1 MGLAPSVGGTGRP
14 EPVADGGGRRCDHGR
29 VPPDDAASPAGPEPV
44 GGDGPKQVDDLGHDH
59 TQAHGHSHGV
69 SVRAGAR
76 FRNRLWAVVAIL
88 AVFLV
93 VEVVGALVTNS
104 LSLLSDAGHML
115 TDLVG
120 IGMALAAIHVADRP
134 VQRSHRTFGLY
145 RLEILA
151 ALANAVLLFAV
162 GIYVLFEAVSRLR
175 NPEAVHSGIMLVVA
189 IAGGVANIVCFA
201 LLRSGAEASLNVKGA
216 YLEVLADLLT
226 SLGVVIAALI
236 IAFTGWEWVDPVIGA
251 GIGLFIFPRTWKLGA
266 QAIRVLVEA
275 APPHLDVDAVRR
287 DLGGLDGVIG
297 VHDLHVWTLTS
308 EMDMASAHLVV
319 ADETE
324 THGVLDRARDLLRVT
339 YRIDHATLQVEPES
353 HTGCDEVD
361 W

>member
-1 MGLAPSVGGTGRP
+1 MWSGQKTRTGPARARP
-14 EPVADGGGRRCDHGR
+14 EQYRETL
-29 VPPDDAASPAGPEPV
+29 SGPEM
-44 GGDGPKQVDDLGHDH
+44 GDLGPIRWVGAGSTECEHGAMASSEDPH
-59 TQAHGHSHGV
+59 GHGHSHGV

-76 FRNRLWAVVAIL
+76 HTGRLWAVVAIL

-93 VEVVGALVTNS
+93 VEVVGAIVTNS

-120 IGMALAAIHVADRP
+120 IGMALAAIHVANRR
-134 VQRSHRTFGLY
+134 VQQSHRTFGLY

-162 GIYVLFEAVSRLR
+162 GFYVLWEAIGRLR
-175 NPEAVHSGIMLVVA
+175 QPESVHSGEMLV
-189 IAGGVANIVCFA
+189 IALAGAFANVVCFL
-201 LLRSGAEASLNVKGA
+201 LLREGANESLNVRGA

-226 SLGVVIAALI
+226 SVGVVIAALV
-236 IAFTGWEWVDPVIGA
+236 IAFTSWDWVDPIIGA
-251 GIGLFIFPRTWKLGA
+251 GLGLLIFPRTWKLGA

-275 APPHLDVDAVRR
+275 APPHLDVDAVRV
-287 DLGGLDGVIG
+287 DLAAVEGVVN

-319 ADETE
+319 ADESDF
-324 THGVLDRARDLLRVT
+324 HAVLDRAREMLRVN
-339 YRIDHATLQVEPES
+339 YHIDHSTLQVEPVS
-353 HTGCDEVD
+353 HTGCDDVD

>member
-1 MGLAPSVGGTGRP
+1 MWSGQKTRTGRARARP
-14 EPVADGGGRRCDHGR
+14 EQYRETLSGPEMGDSGPNTWVGHGCTECEHGSMAS
-29 VPPDDAASPAGPEPV
+29 PDDPHG
-44 GGDGPKQVDDLGHDH
+44 
-59 TQAHGHSHGV
+59 HGHSHGV

-76 FRNRLWAVVAIL
+76 HTGRLWAVVAIL
-88 AVFLV
+88 AVFLA
-93 VEVVGALVTNS
+93 VEVAGAVVTNS

-120 IGMALAAIHVADRP
+120 IGMALAAIHVANRR
-134 VQRSHRTFGLY
+134 VQQSHRTFGLY

-151 ALANAVLLFAV
+151 ASANAVLLFAV
-162 GIYVLFEAVSRLR
+162 GLYVLWEAVDRLR
-175 NPEAVHSGIMLVVA
+175 HPESVQSGEMLVIA
-189 IAGGVANIVCFA
+189 IVGALANVVCFL
-201 LLRSGAEASLNVKGA
+201 LLREGANDSLNIRGA

-226 SLGVVIAALI
+226 SVGVIIAALV
-236 IAFTGWEWVDPVIGA
+236 IAFTSWDWVDPIIGA

-275 APPHLDVDAVRR
+275 APPHLDVEAVRV
-287 DLGGLDGVIG
+287 DLAAVEGVVN

-319 ADETE
+319 ADESDF
-324 THGVLDRARDLLRVT
+324 HAVLDRARELLHVK
-339 YRIDHATLQVEPES
+339 YGIEHSTLQVEPAS
-353 HTGCDEVD
+353 HTGCDDVD

>member
-1 MGLAPSVGGTGRP
+1 MTS
-14 EPVADGGGRRCDHGR
+14 
-29 VPPDDAASPAGPEPV
+29 PDDAHG
-44 GGDGPKQVDDLGHDH
+44 
-59 TQAHGHSHGV
+59 HGHSHGV

-76 FRNRLWAVVAIL
+76 HTGRLWAVVAIL
-88 AVFLV
+88 SVFLV
-93 VEVVGALVTNS
+93 IEVAGALVTNS

-120 IGMALAAIHVADRP
+120 IGMALAAIHVANRR

-162 GIYVLFEAVSRLR
+162 GFYVLWEAIDRLR
-175 NPEAVHSGIMLVVA
+175 HPESVHSGEMLVVA
-189 IAGGVANIVCFA
+189 IAGALANVVCFL
-201 LLRSGAEASLNVKGA
+201 LLREGANESLNVRGA

-226 SLGVVIAALI
+226 SVGVIIAAIVIAA
-236 IAFTGWEWVDPVIGA
+236 TDWEWVDPVIGA

-275 APPHLDVDAVRR
+275 APPHLDVDAVRN
-287 DLGGLDGVIG
+287 DLVGVEG
-297 VHDLHVWTLTS
+297 VESVHDLHVWTLTS

-319 ADETE
+319 ADESE
-324 THGVLDRARDLLRVT
+324 LHSVLDRARDMLRVK
-339 YRIDHATLQVEPES
+339 YNIEHSTLQVEPAS
-353 HTGCDEVD
+353 HTGCDDVD

>member
-1 MGLAPSVGGTGRP
+1 MTT
-14 EPVADGGGRRCDHGR
+14 
-29 VPPDDAASPAGPEPV
+29 PDDAHG
-44 GGDGPKQVDDLGHDH
+44 
-59 TQAHGHSHGV
+59 HGHSHGV

-76 FRNRLWAVVAIL
+76 HTGRLWAVVAIL

-93 VEVVGALVTNS
+93 VEVAGALVTNS

-120 IGMALAAIHVADRP
+120 IGMALAAIHVANRR

-162 GIYVLFEAVSRLR
+162 GFYVLWEAIDRLR
-175 NPEAVHSGIMLVVA
+175 HPESVHSGEMLA
-189 IAGGVANIVCFA
+189 IAIVGALANVVCFL
-201 LLRSGAEASLNVKGA
+201 LLREGANESLNVRGA

-226 SLGVVIAALI
+226 SVGVIIAAIVIAA
-236 IAFTGWEWVDPVIGA
+236 TNWEWVDPVIGA

-275 APPHLDVDAVRR
+275 APPHLDVDAVRN
-287 DLGGLDGVIG
+287 DLASVDGVES

-308 EMDMASAHLVV
+308 EMDMATAHLVV
-319 ADETE
+319 DDESE
-324 THGVLDRARDLLRVT
+324 LHSVLDRARDMLRVN
-339 YRIDHATLQVEPES
+339 YNIEHSTLQVEPAS
-353 HTGCDEVD
+353 HTGCDDVD

>member
-1 MGLAPSVGGTGRP
+1 MRSGQKTRTGPARARPEQYRGTLSGPEMGDLRPNRWVGTGP
-14 EPVADGGGRRCDHGR
+14 TGCEHG
-29 VPPDDAASPAGPEPV
+29 PMTSPADAHG
-44 GGDGPKQVDDLGHDH
+44 
-59 TQAHGHSHGV
+59 HGHSHGV

-76 FRNRLWAVVAIL
+76 HTGRLWAVVAIL

-93 VEVVGALVTNS
+93 VEAVGALVTNS

-120 IGMALAAIHVADRP
+120 IGMALAAIHVANRR

-162 GIYVLFEAVSRLR
+162 GLYVVWEAIDRLQH
-175 NPEAVHSGIMLVVA
+175 PESVRSGEMLVIA
-189 IAGGVANIVCFA
+189 IAGAIANVVCFL
-201 LLRSGAEASLNVKGA
+201 LLREGANESLNVRGA

-226 SLGVVIAALI
+226 SVGVIIAALV
-236 IAFTGWEWVDPVIGA
+236 IAFTNWEWVDPIIGA

-275 APPHLDVDAVRR
+275 APPHLDVDAVRV
-287 DLGGLDGVIG
+287 DLAAVEGVVN

-319 ADETE
+319 ADESDLHT
-324 THGVLDRARDLLRVT
+324 VLDRAREVLRVN
-339 YRIDHATLQVEPES
+339 YHIDHSTLQVEPAS
-353 HTGCDEVD
+353 HTGCDDVD

>member
-1 MGLAPSVGGTGRP
+1 MRSGQKTRTGPARARPEQYREWLSRPEMGHSRPNRWVENRSVGC
-14 EPVADGGGRRCDHGR
+14 EHGLMTS
-29 VPPDDAASPAGPEPV
+29 PDDHHG
-44 GGDGPKQVDDLGHDH
+44 
-59 TQAHGHSHGV
+59 HGHSHGV

-76 FRNRLWAVVAIL
+76 HTGRLWAVVGIL

-93 VEVVGALVTNS
+93 VEAVGALITNS

-120 IGMALAAIHVADRP
+120 IGMALAAIHVANRR

-162 GIYVLFEAVSRLR
+162 GLFVLWEAIDRLR
-175 NPEAVHSGIMLVVA
+175 HPEAVHSGQMLVIA
-189 IAGGVANIVCFA
+189 IAGALANVVCFL
-201 LLRSGAEASLNVKGA
+201 LLREGANESLNVRGA

-226 SLGVVIAALI
+226 SVGVIVAALV
-236 IAFTGWEWVDPVIGA
+236 IAFTSWEWVDPVIGA

-275 APPHLDVDAVRR
+275 APPHLDVDAVRN
-287 DLGGLDGVIG
+287 DLSSVDGVVS

-319 ADETE
+319 ADESDV
-324 THGVLDRARDLLRVT
+324 HAVLDRARDVLRVN
-339 YRIDHATLQVEPES
+339 YHIDHSTLQVEPES
-353 HTGCDEVD
+353 HTGCEDID

>member
-1 MGLAPSVGGTGRP
+1 MTGAETPFPSSDGEQLGLAAHGPSPSRSP
-14 EPVADGGGRRCDHGR
+14 SHADGHSDRPADGHSHGQ
-29 VPPDDAASPAGPEPV
+29 S
-44 GGDGPKQVDDLGHDH
+44 
-59 TQAHGHSHGV
+59 HGHSHGV

-76 FRNRLWAVVAIL
+76 HTRRLWAVVAIL

-93 VEVVGALVTNS
+93 VEVLGALLTNS

-120 IGMALAAIHVADRP
+120 IGMALAAIHVANRR

-162 GIYVLFEAVSRLR
+162 GFYVLWEAIDRLR
-175 NPEAVHSGIMLVVA
+175 HPESVRSGAMLVIA
-189 IAGGVANIVCFA
+189 IAGALANVVCFL
-201 LLRSGAEASLNVKGA
+201 LLREGANESLNVRGA
-216 YLEVLADLLT
+216 YLEVVADLLT
-226 SLGVVIAALI
+226 SVGVIVAAVVIA
-236 IAFTGWEWVDPVIGA
+236 FTNWEWVDPVIGA
-251 GIGLFIFPRTWKLGA
+251 GIGLFIFPRTWRLGG

-275 APPHLDVDAVRR
+275 APPHLDVDDVRR
-287 DLGGLDGVIG
+287 DLASVEGVMS

-319 ADETE
+319 ADEN
-324 THGVLDRARDLLRVT
+324 HVHDVLDRARDVLREN
-339 YRIDHATLQVEPES
+339 YRIEHSTLQVEPES
-353 HTGCDEVD
+353 HSGCEDVD

>member
-1 MGLAPSVGGTGRP
+1 MAPSDMSSP
-14 EPVADGGGRRCDHGR
+14 HG
-29 VPPDDAASPAGPEPV
+29 D
-44 GGDGPKQVDDLGHDH
+44 GHDH
-59 TQAHGHSHGV
+59 DHGHSHGHSHGV

-76 FRNRLWAVVAIL
+76 HTGRLWAVVAIL

-120 IGMALAAIHVADRP
+120 IGMALAAIHVANRK
-134 VQRSHRTFGLY
+134 VQLSHRTFGLY

-151 ALANAVLLFAV
+151 ALANALLLFAV
-162 GIYVLFEAVSRLR
+162 GLYVVWEAVLRLQH
-175 NPEAVHSGIMLVVA
+175 PEEVQSGEMLVIAVA
-189 IAGGVANIVCFA
+189 GALANVVCFF
-201 LLRSGAEASLNVKGA
+201 LLRDGANESLNIRGA

-226 SLGVVIAALI
+226 SVGVIVAALVIAL
-236 IAFTGWEWVDPVIGA
+236 TSWEWVDPIIGA
-251 GIGLFIFPRTWKLGA
+251 GIGLFIFPRTWRLGA
-266 QAIRVLVEA
+266 QALRVLVEA
-275 APPHLDVDAVRR
+275 APPHLDVDAVRN
-287 DLGGLDGVIG
+287 DLMALKGVES

-319 ADETE
+319 AEESDL
-324 THGVLDRARDLLRVT
+324 HAVLDRARDMLRVK
-339 YRIDHATLQVEPES
+339 YRIDHSTLQIEPLS
-353 HTGCDEVD
+353 HTGCEDVD

>member
-1 MGLAPSVGGTGRP
+1 MFGPDASYPFT
-14 EPVADGGGRRCDHGR
+14 DGDQL
-29 VPPDDAASPAGPEPV
+29 
-44 GGDGPKQVDDLGHDH
+44 GGDGDDRSPAPSDAHSDGPSGGDSHGNS
-59 TQAHGHSHGV
+59 HGHSHGV

-76 FRNRLWAVVAIL
+76 HTGRLWAVVAIL

-93 VEVVGALVTNS
+93 VEVLGALVTHS

-115 TDLVG
+115 TDLIG
-120 IGMALAAIHVADRP
+120 IGMALAAIHVANRR

-162 GIYVLFEAVSRLR
+162 GFYVLWEAIDRLR
-175 NPEAVHSGIMLVVA
+175 HPESVRSGAMLVIA
-189 IAGGVANIVCFA
+189 IAGALANVVCFL
-201 LLRSGAEASLNVKGA
+201 LLREGANESLNVRGA

-226 SLGVVIAALI
+226 SVGVIVAALV
-236 IAFTGWEWVDPVIGA
+236 IAFTSWEWVDPVIGA
-251 GIGLFIFPRTWKLGA
+251 GIGLFIFPRTWKLGG
-266 QAIRVLVEA
+266 QALRVLVEA
-275 APPHLDVDAVRR
+275 APPHLDVDDVRR
-287 DLGGLDGVIG
+287 DLANVEGVLS

-319 ADETE
+319 ADETQV
-324 THGVLDRARDLLRVT
+324 HDVLDRARDVLRVN
-339 YRIDHATLQVEPES
+339 YRIEHSTLQVEPES
-353 HTGCDEVD
+353 HSGCEDVD

>member
-1 MGLAPSVGGTGRP
+1 MRSGQKTRTGPARARPEQYRGTLSGPEMGDSRPNRWVGTGP
-14 EPVADGGGRRCDHGR
+14 TGCEHG
-29 VPPDDAASPAGPEPV
+29 PMTSPADAHG
-44 GGDGPKQVDDLGHDH
+44 
-59 TQAHGHSHGV
+59 HGHSHGV

-76 FRNRLWAVVAIL
+76 HTGRLWAVVAIL

-93 VEVVGALVTNS
+93 VEAVGALVTNS

-120 IGMALAAIHVADRP
+120 IGMALAAIHVANRR

-162 GIYVLFEAVSRLR
+162 GLYVVWEAIDRLQH
-175 NPEAVHSGIMLVVA
+175 PESVRSGEMLVIA
-189 IAGGVANIVCFA
+189 IAGAIANVVCFL
-201 LLRSGAEASLNVKGA
+201 LLREGANESLNVRGA

-226 SLGVVIAALI
+226 SVGVIIAALV
-236 IAFTGWEWVDPVIGA
+236 IAFTNWEWVDPIIGA

-275 APPHLDVDAVRR
+275 APPHLDVDAVRV
-287 DLGGLDGVIG
+287 DLAAVEGVVN

-319 ADETE
+319 ADESDLHT
-324 THGVLDRARDLLRVT
+324 VLDRAREVLRVN
-339 YRIDHATLQVEPES
+339 YHIDHSTLQVEPAS
-353 HTGCDEVD
+353 HTGCDDVD

>member
-1 MGLAPSVGGTGRP
+1 MTS
-14 EPVADGGGRRCDHGR
+14 
-29 VPPDDAASPAGPEPV
+29 PDDAHG
-44 GGDGPKQVDDLGHDH
+44 
-59 TQAHGHSHGV
+59 HGHSHGV

-76 FRNRLWAVVAIL
+76 HTGRLWAVVAIL

-120 IGMALAAIHVADRP
+120 IGMALAAIHVANRR

-162 GIYVLFEAVSRLR
+162 GFYVLWEAIDRLR
-175 NPEAVHSGIMLVVA
+175 NPESVHSGEMLVIA
-189 IAGGVANIVCFA
+189 IAGALANVVCFL
-201 LLRSGAEASLNVKGA
+201 LLREGANESLNVRGA

-226 SLGVVIAALI
+226 SVGVIIAAIVIAV
-236 IAFTGWEWVDPVIGA
+236 TDWEWVDPVIGA

-275 APPHLDVDAVRR
+275 APPHLDVDAVRN
-287 DLGGLDGVIG
+287 DLAAVDGVES

-308 EMDMASAHLVV
+308 EMDMASAHLVIG
-319 ADETE
+319 DEAE
-324 THGVLDRARDLLRVT
+324 LHSVLDRARDMLRVN
-339 YRIDHATLQVEPES
+339 YKIEHSTLQVEPAS
-353 HTGCDEVD
+353 HTGCDDVD

>member
-1 MGLAPSVGGTGRP
+1 MGEAGR
-14 EPVADGGGRRCDHGR
+14 RRCDHG
-29 VPPDDAASPAGPEPV
+29 AMASP
-44 GGDGPKQVDDLGHDH
+44 GDAHDH
-59 TQAHGHSHGV
+59 RAAHDHAHGHSHGV

-76 FRNRLWAVVAIL
+76 HTGRLWWVVAIL

-93 VEVVGALVTNS
+93 VEAVGALVTNS

-120 IGMALAAIHVADRP
+120 IGMALAAIHVANRK
-134 VQRSHRTFGLY
+134 VQHSHRTFGLY

-162 GIYVLFEAVSRLR
+162 GLYVLWEAVVRLQH
-175 NPEAVHSGIMLVVA
+175 PEQVRSGEMLIVA
-189 IAGGVANIVCFA
+189 IAGALANVVCFL
-201 LLRSGAEASLNVKGA
+201 LLREGANESLNVRGA

-226 SLGVVIAALI
+226 SVGVIVAAIVLAI
-236 IAFTGWEWVDPVIGA
+236 TSWEWVDPVIGA
-251 GIGLFIFPRTWKLGA
+251 GIGLFIFPRTWRLGA
-266 QAIRVLVEA
+266 QAVRVLVEA
-275 APPHLDVDAVRR
+275 APPHLDVDSVREDLSAVE
-287 DLGGLDGVIG
+287 GVVG

-319 ADETE
+319 ADESDL
-324 THGVLDRARDLLRVT
+324 HGVLDRARDLLRVR
-339 YRIDHATLQVEPES
+339 YHIEHSTLQIEPVS
-353 HTGCDEVD
+353 HTGCDDVD

>member
-1 MGLAPSVGGTGRP
+1 MGDSRPNRWVGTGSTGC
-14 EPVADGGGRRCDHGR
+14 EHG
-29 VPPDDAASPAGPEPV
+29 PMTSPADAHG
-44 GGDGPKQVDDLGHDH
+44 
-59 TQAHGHSHGV
+59 HGHSHGV

-76 FRNRLWAVVAIL
+76 HTGRLWAVVAIL
-88 AVFLV
+88 AVFLI
-93 VEVVGALVTNS
+93 VEAVGALVTNS

-120 IGMALAAIHVADRP
+120 IGMALAAIHVANRR
-134 VQRSHRTFGLY
+134 VQQSHRTFGLY

-162 GIYVLFEAVSRLR
+162 GLYVLWEAISRLQH
-175 NPEAVHSGIMLVVA
+175 PESVHSGEMLVIA
-189 IAGGVANIVCFA
+189 IAGAIANVVCFL
-201 LLRSGAEASLNVKGA
+201 LLREGANESLNVRGA

-226 SLGVVIAALI
+226 SVGVIVAALVIAI
-236 IAFTGWEWVDPVIGA
+236 TSWEWVDPVIGA
-251 GIGLFIFPRTWKLGA
+251 GIGLFIFPRTWRLGA

-275 APPHLDVDAVRR
+275 APPHLDVDEVRADLAAVE
-287 DLGGLDGVIG
+287 GVVN

-319 ADETE
+319 ADESDL
-324 THGVLDRARDLLRVT
+324 HAVLDRAREVLRVN
-339 YRIDHATLQVEPES
+339 YHIDHSTLQVEPAS
-353 HTGCDEVD
+353 HTGCDDVD

>member
-1 MGLAPSVGGTGRP
+1 MIRPRVRVGSVPRWEHDPVTP
-14 EPVADGGGRRCDHGR
+14 E
-29 VPPDDAASPAGPEPV
+29 EP
-44 GGDGPKQVDDLGHDH
+44 HS
-59 TQAHGHSHGV
+59 HSHGV

-76 FRNRLWAVVAIL
+76 YRNRLWAVVGIL

-93 VEVVGALVTNS
+93 IEVAGAWATNS

-120 IGMALAAIHVADRP
+120 IGMALAAIHVADRR
-134 VQRSHRTFGLY
+134 VQQAHRTFGLY

-162 GIYVLFEAVSRLR
+162 GIYVLVEAISRLR
-175 NPEAVHSGIMLVVA
+175 NPESVHSGLMLVIA
-189 IAGGVANIVCFA
+189 IAGGVANIACFA
-201 LLRSGAEASLNVKGA
+201 LLRKGAEESLNVKGA

-226 SLGVVIAALI
+226 SLGVVLAAVI
-236 IAFTGWEWVDPVIGA
+236 IAVTRWEWVDPVIGA
-251 GIGLFIFPRTWKLGA
+251 GIGLFIFPRTWRLGA
-266 QAIRVLVEA
+266 QAVRVLVEA
-275 APPHLDVDAVRR
+275 APPHLDVDAMRR
-287 DLGGLDGVIG
+287 DLASVDGVIG

-308 EMDMASAHLVV
+308 EMDVASAHLVV
-319 ADETE
+319 ADESHM
-324 THGVLDRARDLLRVT
+324 HGVLDRARDVLRST
-339 YRIDHATLQVEPES
+339 YRIDHATLQVEPAS